1 MGKKQI
7 YYEDVEVGM
16 ELPTLTKQPTT
27 TQLVMWA
34 GASGDYTPLHF
45 DKDFAQK
52 FGFKAVLVHGRLK
65 AAFLGQ
71 LITDWIG
78 DEGVLKKLTCQYRGN
93 DFPGDDICVKGKVT
107 NKYIKDEEHYVEC
120 EIWTENPQGERTTP
134 GTATVVLPSRSK

>member
-1 MGKKQI
+1 MGEKQI

-16 ELPTLTKQPTT
+16 ELPTLTKKPTT

-34 GASGDYTPLHF
+34 GASGDYNPLHF

-52 FGFKAVLVHGRLK
+52 LGFKTVLVHGRLK

-71 LITDWIG
+71 LMTDWIG
-78 DEGVLKKLTCQYRGN
+78 DEGFLKKLTCQYRGN
-93 DFPGDDICVKGKVT
+93 DFPGDDIIVKGKVT
-107 NKYIKDEEHYVEC
+107 NKYIKDSEHYVEC